1 MRAPAFLDSRA
12 PPRLFGC
19 RERPPQPLLGLL
31 PTCTPRI
38 PPGATDRQRQRM
50 AAAKTPRVQLVLRVQ
65 GEERAAEPQLRVL
78 QATAGAGAAGGP
90 PPLPLNRSCRLLRR
104 LLPCMIAGMCSA
116 ILLTCSPTLPV
127 AGHEVAE
134 GRAGGV
140 AFQFKRRK
148 VEAAAP
154 PAPTASRLPAP
165 PSHLLRTPGAALT
178 TAAAAATAAPSPF
191 ADDVW
196 VPRQL
201 GERLLAGVAAL
212 PERAPPAQRLLAF
225 AASLGEAAV
234 AGAGPRAAALAGAY
248 AAFQV
253 SGQLCVC

>member
-1 MRAPAFLDSRA
+1 M
-12 PPRLFGC
+12 
-19 RERPPQPLLGLL
+19 
-31 PTCTPRI
+31 
-38 PPGATDRQRQRM
+38 
-50 AAAKTPRVQLVLRVQ
+50 
-65 GEERAAEPQLRVL
+65 
-78 QATAGAGAAGGP
+78 
-90 PPLPLNRSCRLLRR
+90 
-104 LLPCMIAGMCSA
+104 
-116 ILLTCSPTLPV
+116 
-127 AGHEVAE
+127 AE

-148 VEAAAP
+148 VEAAP

-201 GERLLAGVAAL
+201 GERLLAGVGAL
-212 PERAPPAQRLLAF
+212 PDRAPPAQRLLAF

-234 AGAGPRAAALAGAY
+234 AGAGPRAAALVGAY
-248 AAFQV
+248 ASFQV
-253 SGQLCVC
+253 GMHA